1 LESKYSITLKQV
13 FQLIPNLKQHVL
25 SKVFPSK
32 ILVLPKLPSTTV
44 ATINMNPHIAMIPI
58 CVGKNL
64 VDDVLLDGGL
74 IINMITHSLKERLG
88 F

>member
-1 LESKYSITLKQV
+1 
-13 FQLIPNLKQHVL
+13 
-25 SKVFPSK
+25 
-32 ILVLPKLPSTTV
+32 
-44 ATINMNPHIAMIPI
+44 MNPHIAMIPI